1 MGYARY
7 FLETGCF
14 FQSMVY
20 GKTLAFFISI
30 MDLTYFKNHTVFES
44 ITCKSVII
52 KSYFSLTRC
61 MFEWGKILVFNLLI
75 LVTCTLI
82 QMQMQSM
89 ILDLNKTPRQLLSM
103 SNSFL
108 CMLMVSNPPL
118 TFIWVSQDFHQKPQR
133 RFMAS
138 CERDLSLGSQWFL
151 FSLTFI
157 TPTCGGGSFSISAGL
172 EEGGCSGAGGCAD
185 TGWVP
190 GGGGPWCI
198 GCVMASPWV
207 PGGTVWVTGG
217 IKPTKRSQLH
227 KLH

>member
-1 MGYARY
+1 M
-7 FLETGCF
+7 EKH
-14 FQSMVY
+14 QH
-20 GKTLAFFISI
+20 FFISN
-30 MDLTYFKNHTVFES
+30 MDLPYFKNHIVFAS

-52 KSYFSLTRC
+52 KSYISLTRC
-61 MFEWGKILVFNLLI
+61 MFEWDKILVFNLLI
-75 LVTCTLI
+75 LVTCTVIQI
-82 QMQMQSM
+82 QMQST
-89 ILDLNKTPRQLLSM
+89 ILDLNKTLRKLL

-108 CMLMVSNPPL
+108 CMLMASNPPL
-118 TFIWVSQDFHQKPQR
+118 TFIWVSHDFHQKPQR

-138 CERDLSLGSQWFL
+138 CDRDLSLASQWFL

-172 EEGGCSGAGGCAD
+172 EDGGCSGAGGCAG

-207 PGGTVWVTGG
+207 PGGTVWLTGG
-217 IKPTKRSQLH
+217 INPIKRSQLH
-227 KLH
+227 KLHSMVASWSWK